1 MSNNQPP
8 PNPYGQQ
15 PPNPYGQQ
23 PQQQQQPGYG
33 YPQQDQPGYG
43 YPQQGQPAQP
53 AYGQPPQQPGY
64 GQQPQQQPGYGY
76 PQQGQPGQPAY
87 GQVPPQQ
94 PGYGYGQ
101 PAAPQ
106 DGGNGKRTAI
116 IAGVVVA
123 LVAVAAGV
131 FFATKG
137 SGSGGL
143 KDDGKKYKLIT
154 PETVATD
161 YKKNAE
167 VSGDDSAGFDS
178 SDLTL
183 MKSLGMTNPTQAQAG
198 YIKGAMTSGTLLE
211 FSGSYGHIAD
221 PKKLADG
228 MMADLRKQAAKPSK
242 DNTKTELVGDV
253 QTVHP
258 AGADDAV
265 VECQQAKITDTS
277 QAGKAVP
284 VTICLWADYSTL
296 GTAIPIDLAAATG
309 TGGSG
314 TALSVDDAADLLSKV
329 RKDTR
334 VPLT

>member
-23 PQQQQQPGYG
+23 PPQQPGYGYPQQGQPGYG
-33 YPQQDQPGYG
+33 YPQQDQPA
-43 YPQQGQPAQP
+43 PP
-53 AYGQPPQQPGY
+53 AYGQPPQQPAY
-64 GQQPQQQPGYGY
+64 GQPPQQQPGYGY
-76 PQQGQPGQPAY
+76 PQQGQPGQPPY
-87 GQVPPQQ
+87 GQVPQQ

-106 DGGNGKRTAI
+106 GGGSGKRTGI
-116 IAGVVVA
+116 IVGVVVA
-123 LVAVAAGV
+123 LVAVGAGI
-131 FFATKG
+131 FFVTKG
-137 SGSGGL
+137 SDSGGL

-154 PETVATD
+154 PDTVATD
-161 YKKNAE
+161 YKKNAA
-167 VSGDDSAGFDS
+167 VSGDDSVGFDD

-183 MKSLGMTNPTQAQAG
+183 MKSLGMTDPKQAQAG

-211 FSGSYGHIAD
+211 FSGSYGHVAD

-228 MMADLRKQAAKPSK
+228 MMADLRKQATKPSK
-242 DNTKTELVGDV
+242 DDEDTKTELVGGV

-265 VECQQAKITDTS
+265 VECQEAKITDTS
-277 QAGKAVP
+277 DAGHSIP
-284 VTICLWADYSTL
+284 VTICLWADYSTV
-296 GTAIPIDLAAATG
+296 GTAIPIDLAAAAG

-314 TALSVDDAADLLSKV
+314 TAMSVNDTADLLAKV